1 MVTAVA
7 LFTALAVLL
16 LWGLSLQLQGQLRD
30 QMLER
35 AQLRSQQ
42 LANAMAGQME
52 SSLAVLDLG
61 LLGLRSA
68 WPKSRAAFDEVEQEV
83 LAGLP
88 KGLVSHLS
96 VIDAGGTV
104 IHNSLGVVPGT
115 FVGDRP
121 HFQALRQG
129 SDRLVVGEPV
139 RSRLTGQWQII
150 VGRPMF
156 RDGAFAGAVHFNV
169 SSEHLAR
176 LLGRLALSDN
186 DLVALVHPGGSF
198 LARSLDNAAAMGQN
212 LPPERPFLQ
221 NPTAH
226 RGTYRIGGAVD
237 GVPRLFGWQRLPG
250 SGVVVV
256 VGLSQASVLAPLEN
270 TRRRALLLTALLS
283 MALLA
288 VGAWIGWLLRNLER
302 RQDEARA
309 SQQRLEVAQRLA
321 RVGHWTYNP
330 DSGVMGWSQEV
341 FRIFGQDPAV
351 FKPGFDG
358 YWQQVH
364 PEDRGTLEA
373 AIARSRAEHAD
384 IDQVH
389 RIVRPDRSVRWV
401 RLLAQRD
408 PVAHERSYSGTL
420 QDISE
425 LREAQR
431 ALEQLNTE
439 LERRVKTRTRE
450 LTMLNRDLESFTYSV
465 SHDLRTPLRSI
476 HGFASLLQ
484 ESDADKLSDDGLDAL
499 QRIQSS
505 ARRMGLLINDLLS
518 MAQQSRAELRTQHVN
533 LSELARSVARELEQT
548 DPARQVRWEIAEG
561 LSAQADPVLM
571 TVVMQ
576 NLLGNAWKYTGRT
589 EAAHIEFFGLE
600 EADGMLN
607 FCVRDNGAGFDM
619 AYADQLF
626 QPFKRLHR
634 LDEFE
639 GTGVG
644 LASVQRI
651 LQRHGGSVRGEGV
664 VGQGATFC
672 FSLPLEPVRQFLD
685 SAPDPR

>member
-16 LWGLSLQLQGQLRD
+16 LWGLSLRLQHQLRD
-30 QMLER
+30 QVLER
-35 AQLRSQQ
+35 AQMRSQQ
-42 LANAMAGQME
+42 LADAMAGQME
-52 SSLAVLDLG
+52 ASLAVLDLG

-68 WPKSRAAFDEVEQEV
+68 WPRSREAFDEVEQQV
-83 LAGLP
+83 VATLP

-104 IHNSLGVVPGT
+104 IYNSPGVAPGT
-115 FVGDRP
+115 FVGDQP
-121 HFQALRQG
+121 HFKALRLG
-129 SDRLVVGEPV
+129 GDRLVVGEPV
-139 RSRLTGQWQII
+139 RSQRTGEWLIA

-156 RDGAFAGAVHFNV
+156 RDGVFSGAVHFNV
-169 SSEHLAR
+169 SSEHLAL

-186 DLVALVHPGGSF
+186 DLVGLVHPGGAF
-198 LARSLDNAAAMGQN
+198 LARSLHNAAAMGQK
-212 LPPERPFLQ
+212 LPADRPYLLG
-221 NPTAH
+221 PVSS
-226 RGTYRIGGAVD
+226 RGTFRVGGAVD
-237 GVPRLFGWQRLPG
+237 GVPRLFGWQRLAD

-256 VGLSQASVLAPLEN
+256 VGLSHASVLAPLEG
-270 TRRRALLLTALLS
+270 TRRQALLLTALLS
-283 MALLA
+283 LALLA
-288 VGAWIGWLLRNLER
+288 VGAWIGWLLHNLER
-302 RQDEARA
+302 RQEEARVNR
-309 SQQRLEVAQRLA
+309 QQMEEAQRLA

-330 DSGVMGWSQEV
+330 YSGATTWSQEIC
-341 FRIFGQDPAV
+341 RIFGREPAT
-351 FKPGFDG
+351 FRPSFEG
-358 YWQQVH
+358 YWQHVH
-364 PEDRGTLEA
+364 PEDRSRLDA
-373 AIARSRAEHAD
+373 VIARSRASFTAVDE
-384 IDQVH
+384 VH
-389 RIVRPDRSVRWV
+389 RIVLADGSLRWV
-401 RLLAQRD
+401 RVLAQMD
-408 PVAHERSYSGTL
+408 PLAKEKIYSGTM
-420 QDISE
+420 QDITE
-425 LREAQR
+425 LHEAQR

-439 LERRVKTRTRE
+439 LDRRVKSRTRE

-476 HGFASLLQ
+476 HGFATLLQ
-484 ESDADKLSDDGLDAL
+484 ESDADKLSDDGLDSL

-505 ARRMGLLINDLLS
+505 ARRMGLLINDMLS

-533 LSELARSVARELEQT
+533 LSELARSVVRDLQQT
-548 DPARQVRWEIAEG
+548 DPARQVRWEIADG
-561 LSAQADPVLM
+561 LSAQADPGLM
-571 TVVMQ
+571 AVVMQ

-589 EAAHIEFFGLE
+589 EAAHIEFFGLG
-600 EADGMLN
+600 EAEGMQN

-619 AYADQLF
+619 TYADQLF

-685 SAPDPR
+685 STPNQR

>member
-1 MVTAVA
+1 MVTALA

-16 LWGLSLQLQGQLRD
+16 LWGLSLQLQRQLRD
-30 QMLER
+30 QVLQR
-35 AQLRSQQ
+35 AEVRSQQ
-42 LANAMAGQME
+42 LADAMAGQIDA
-52 SSLAVLDLG
+52 SLAVLDLG

-68 WPKSRAAFDEVEQEV
+68 WPKSREAFNEVEQQ
-83 LAGLP
+83 LIATLP

-104 IHNSLGVVPGT
+104 VYNSLGVAPGT

-121 HFQALRQG
+121 HFKVLRLG
-129 SDRLVVGEPV
+129 EDRLVVGAPV
-139 RSRLTGQWQII
+139 RSRLTGEWLIV

-156 RDGAFAGAVHFNV
+156 RDGVFAGAVHFNV
-169 SSEHLAR
+169 SSEHLAL

-198 LARSLDNAAAMGQN
+198 LARSLDNAAAMGQK
-212 LPPERPFLQ
+212 LPADRPYLLD
-221 NPTAH
+221 PVSS
-226 RGTYRIGGAVD
+226 RGTFRVGGAVD
-237 GVPRLFGWQRLPG
+237 GVPRLFGWQRLAD

-256 VGLSQASVLAPLEN
+256 VGLSHASVLAPLEG
-270 TRRRALLLTALLS
+270 TRRQAL
-283 MALLA
+283 LLA
-288 VGAWIGWLLRNLER
+288 VGAWIGWLLHKLER
-302 RQDEARA
+302 QQEAARVNRQQME
-309 SQQRLEVAQRLA
+309 EAQRLA
-321 RVGHWTYNP
+321 RVGHWTYDPN
-330 DSGVMGWSQEV
+330 SGATTWSQEIC
-341 FRIFGQDPAV
+341 RIFGRDPAT
-351 FKPGFDG
+351 FRPSFEG
-358 YWQQVH
+358 YWQHVH
-364 PEDRGTLEA
+364 PDDREPLEA
-373 AIARSRAEHAD
+373 AIAVARASHTDVDE
-384 IDQVH
+384 VH
-389 RIVRPDRSVRWV
+389 RIVLADGSLRWV
-401 RLLAQRD
+401 RLLAQTD
-408 PVAHERSYSGTL
+408 PVAKETSYSGTL
-420 QDISE
+420 QDITE

-439 LERRVKTRTRE
+439 LDRRVKSRTRE

-476 HGFASLLQ
+476 HGFATLLQ

-533 LSELARSVARELEQT
+533 LSELARSVARELKQT
-548 DPARQVRWEIAEG
+548 DPARTVRWEIADG
-561 LSAQADPVLM
+561 LSAQADPGLM

-589 EAAHIEFFGLE
+589 EAAHIEFFGLG
-600 EADGMLN
+600 EADGMVN

-634 LDEFE
+634 LEEFE

-651 LQRHGGSVRGEGV
+651 LQRHGGGVRGEGV

-685 SAPDPR
+685 STPNQR

>member
-16 LWGLSLQLQGQLRD
+16 LWGLSLQLQRQLRD
-30 QMLER
+30 QVLER
-35 AQLRSQQ
+35 AQVRSQL
-42 LANAMAGQME
+42 LADAMAGQVE
-52 SSLAVLDLG
+52 TTLAVLDLG

-68 WPKSRAAFDEVEQEV
+68 WPKSREAFGEVEQQV
-83 LAGLP
+83 LGTLP
-88 KGLVSHLS
+88 AGLVSHLS
-96 VIDAGGTV
+96 VIDADGTV
-104 IHNSLGVVPGT
+104 VHNSLGAAPGT

-121 HFQALRQG
+121 HFQALREG
-129 SDRLVVGEPV
+129 GDRLVVGEPV
-139 RSRLTGQWQII
+139 RSRLTGQWLVV

-186 DLVALVHPGGSF
+186 DLVALVHREGAF
-198 LARSLDNAAAMGQN
+198 VARSLDNASVMGQK
-212 LPPERPFLQ
+212 LPPERPFLRDPAATQ
-221 NPTAH
+221 GTF
-226 RGTYRIGGAVD
+226 RGGGSVD
-237 GVPRLFGWQRLPG
+237 GVPRLFGWQRLAG
-250 SGVVVV
+250 NGMVVV
-256 VGLSQASVLAPLEN
+256 VGLSQASMLAPLEH
-270 TRRRALLLTALLS
+270 TRRQALLLTGLLS
-283 MALLA
+283 LALVA
-288 VGAWIGWLLRNLER
+288 VGAWIGWLLWNLER
-302 RQDEARA
+302 QQEATRVGR
-309 SQQRLEVAQRLA
+309 QRLEEAQRLA
-321 RVGHWTYNP
+321 RVGHWTC
-330 DSGVMGWSQEV
+330 DARSGAMTWSQEV
-341 FRIFGQDPAV
+341 YRIFGQDPAV
-351 FKPGFDG
+351 FQPSFER
-358 YWQQVH
+358 YWAQVD
-364 PEDRGTLEA
+364 PEDKGRLNA
-373 AIARSRAEHAD
+373 AFARSLAGRAD
-384 IDQVH
+384 IDEVH
-389 RIVRPDRSVRWV
+389 RIVLADGGVRWV
-401 RLLAQRD
+401 RLLSLSEAGGRG
-408 PVAHERSYSGTL
+408 VSHSGTV
-420 QDISE
+420 QDVTE
-425 LREAQR
+425 LREAQL

-439 LERRVKTRTRE
+439 LDRRVKARTRQ

-476 HGFASLLQ
+476 HGFATLLK

-518 MAQQSRAELRTQHVN
+518 MAQQSRAELRTQHIN
-533 LSELARSVARELEQT
+533 LSELARSVALELERT
-548 DPARQVRWEIAEG
+548 DPARKVRWEIADG
-561 LSAQADPVLM
+561 LSVQADPGLM

-589 EAAHIEFFGLE
+589 ETAHIEFFKLG
-600 EADGMLN
+600 EADGMAN

-634 LDEFE
+634 LEEFE

-651 LQRHGGSVRGEGV
+651 LQRHGGGVRGEGV

-685 SAPDPR
+685 SSPNLR